1 MQLFFIFG
9 YIFLEIYSLILL
21 SDYIGGLLTLLW
33 VFGAAALGFWLI
45 RESGRENLQRMMM
58 GMQAGGT
65 PQQSL
70 LNSFFIIFAGF
81 LLILPGVFSDLIAFF
96 LLIPHFRRLLFG
108 RTARFVEAKGQQ
120 FYSGNTTFFR
130 FFGGPGFPGAYE
142 EQDFSRTREQNFFE
156 SGQGSETMDA
166 EYTVREQSPRKT
178 TAVVIESEVLDNTP
192 HDDKNSRNA
201 PSRGASSS
209 NGHSSG
215 SAGSGDASNSAHK
228 NNSGSSNGT
237 SR

>member
-21 SDYIGGLLTLLW
+21 ADYIGGLLTLLW

-142 EQDFSRTREQNFFE
+142 EQDFNRNREQNFFE
-156 SGQGSETMDA
+156 NEQRSETMDA
-166 EYTVREQSPRKT
+166 EYTVREQAPRKT
-178 TAVVIESEVLDNTP
+178 TAVVIESEVLVF
-192 HDDKNSRNA
+192 
-201 PSRGASSS
+201 
-209 NGHSSG
+209 
-215 SAGSGDASNSAHK
+215 
-228 NNSGSSNGT
+228 
-237 SR
+237 

>member
-21 SDYIGGLLTLLW
+21 ADYIGGLLTLLW

-45 RESGRENLQRMMM
+45 RENGRENLQRMMM
-58 GMQAGGT
+58 GIQTGDT

-81 LLILPGVFSDLIAFF
+81 LLILPGVFSDIVAFF

-130 FFGGPGFPGAYE
+130 FFGGPGFPGSYDANDFTRANQ
-142 EQDFSRTREQNFFE
+142 QDFFE
-156 SGQGSETMDA
+156 NTQGHETMDA
-166 EYTVREQSPRKT
+166 EYTVREQEPRKT
-178 TAVVIESEVLDNTP
+178 TAVVIENEVLEHASAEGKD
-192 HDDKNSRNA
+192 SRA
-201 PSRGASSS
+201 
-209 NGHSSG
+209 SSG
-215 SAGSGDASNSAHK
+215 SSQGGASRG
-228 NNSGSSNGT
+228 GSSQDDDSHPTRGAA
-237 SR
+237 R